1 MYVWYENATVFKKK
15 SAPIGEFF
23 LEKDHLVWTILY
35 GPYDEFHILKEFP
48 GPYDG
53 LPA

>member
-1 MYVWYENATVFKKK
+1 MHTRYENATEKEKCCHRQ
-15 SAPIGEFF
+15 IF